1 MKIPLKPAHL
11 LLTVIAVLGI
21 EGCAAHTPYR
31 ETPVVSLSDEQ
42 LIQELASAVQ
52 GMGIAIN
59 RAQYLMAVH
68 PEPAYVLTS
77 STTTFSGTMH
87 AQYSTY
93 TMPIGYGTTTYGT
106 ASGSVSG
113 AANTQYHYTDVNA
126 GAQMGNAIA
135 LGIAQAREAAYRKRG
150 QEAWVEY
157 QRRVQLRRAQTE
169 QLIQEFFSA
178 HPNLQTRRTLV
189 AAVAPWA
196 AAEGY
201 TDGWQTLERSRSIIE
216 GLQQGSG
223 LSGSWYGVFS
233 QRTKTDRGQELAFTQ
248 FLRIDLVD
256 EDGAITGKGQLG
268 SGEVIA
274 LKGHVEGQQIT
285 GAVANTTSGINVA
298 FAGIAAS
305 TQITAEYTG
314 IGAGQ
319 RLTGTVVFLR

>member
-1 MKIPLKPAHL
+1 MDSRATIVDVSTLFSCLTVYQKSGPMKIPLKPAHI

-113 AANTQYHYTDVNA
+113 AANT
-126 GAQMGNAIA
+126 
-135 LGIAQAREAAYRKRG
+135 
-150 QEAWVEY
+150 
-157 QRRVQLRRAQTE
+157 
-169 QLIQEFFSA
+169 
-178 HPNLQTRRTLV
+178 
-189 AAVAPWA
+189 
-196 AAEGY
+196 
-201 TDGWQTLERSRSIIE
+201 
-216 GLQQGSG
+216 
-223 LSGSWYGVFS
+223 
-233 QRTKTDRGQELAFTQ
+233 
-248 FLRIDLVD
+248 
-256 EDGAITGKGQLG
+256 
-268 SGEVIA
+268 
-274 LKGHVEGQQIT
+274 
-285 GAVANTTSGINVA
+285 
-298 FAGIAAS
+298 
-305 TQITAEYTG
+305 
-314 IGAGQ
+314 
-319 RLTGTVVFLR
+319 